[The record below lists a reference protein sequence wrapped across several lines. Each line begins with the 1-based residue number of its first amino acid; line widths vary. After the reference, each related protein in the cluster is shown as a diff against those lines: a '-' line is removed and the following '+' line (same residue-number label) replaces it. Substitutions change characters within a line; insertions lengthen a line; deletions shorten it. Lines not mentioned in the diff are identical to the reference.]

1 MKKSLTGAVV
11 LLAGAFM
18 AHSQGTVSMGNYTA
32 FSSGSYMYVTL
43 NGTRI
48 GSATADTTTPS
59 GSAAG
64 NVTHGDDWTVELYGA
79 SGENDP
85 TSSLSPLLNA
95 ASGGVPV
102 TANLA
107 DGVTSGVPG
116 TWYSNE
122 AGYGPGTTGPASS
135 ATVQI
140 YAWYNNGGMTTL
152 SQQMVAT
159 AQGTLWNVSATGNIA
174 SLGGGSPPL
183 PPVNIPG
190 MMGNIALT
198 TVPEPST
205 IALGVMGASA
215 FLLRLR
221 KK

>member
-1 MKKSLTGAVV
+1 MARELVV
-11 LLAGAFM
+11 R
-18 AHSQGTVSMGNYTA
+18 Q
-32 FSSGSYMYVTL
+32 
-43 NGTRI
+43 RI
-48 GSATADTTTPS
+48 QDPS

-122 AGYGPGTTGPASS
+122 AGYVPGTTGPASS

-140 YAWYNNGGMTTL
+140 Y
-152 SQQMVAT
+152 
-159 AQGTLWNVSATGNIA
+159 
-174 SLGGGSPPL
+174 
-183 PPVNIPG
+183 
-190 MMGNIALT
+190 
-198 TVPEPST
+198 
-205 IALGVMGASA
+205 GVVQ
-215 FLLRLR
+215 
-221 KK
+221 

>member
-95 ASGGVPV
+95 A
-102 TANLA
+102 
-107 DGVTSGVPG
+107 D
-116 TWYSNE
+116 
-122 AGYGPGTTGPASS
+122 
-135 ATVQI
+135 
-140 YAWYNNGGMTTL
+140 
-152 SQQMVAT
+152 
-159 AQGTLWNVSATGNIA
+159 
-174 SLGGGSPPL
+174 
-183 PPVNIPG
+183 
-190 MMGNIALT
+190 
-198 TVPEPST
+198 
-205 IALGVMGASA
+205 
-215 FLLRLR
+215 R
-221 KK
+221 KSVV